1 MMISVRDDEAAGSSP
16 ATPIYKNDRSKGPVI
31 FVCEKDG
38 TRTGGAARPDRE
50 RNPPGMAD

>member
-38 TRTGGAARPDRE
+38 TRTGGAA
-50 RNPPGMAD
+50 